1 MACCLSDA
9 ERMQLERSKQIDRE
23 ILAQKRRFKETQK
36 IVLLG
41 AGESG
46 KSTFLKQM
54 HIIHGKGFTLDQ
66 KVSDYC
72 RVQFKEK
79 MRLVLIFCLK
89 SQAHVSHANLREYF
103 KRNGGLNKRQT
114 RIEFALAR
122 KLYDSVEK
130 SNELG

>member
-1 MACCLSDA
+1 LPKSVTTFEFIFQVVVFSSRKLFLLKAKKKLFYFYLFKIYLKEMLNLIKQVDLDCCVSNE
-9 ERMQLERSKQIDRE
+9 ERAQMERSRQIDRE

-66 KVSDYC
+66 KV
-72 RVQFKEK
+72 
-79 MRLVLIFCLK
+79 
-89 SQAHVSHANLREYF
+89 
-103 KRNGGLNKRQT
+103 T
-114 RIEFALAR
+114 P
-122 KLYDSVEK
+122 
-130 SNELG
+130 

>member
-1 MACCLSDA
+1 MLNNLIKQADIKCCISNE
-9 ERMQLERSKQIDRE
+9 ERMQLERSRQIDRD

-66 KVSDYC
+66 KVTM
-72 RVQFKEK
+72 FN
-79 MRLVLIFCLK
+79 MVLIIFIFKYVFSLN
-89 SQAHVSHANLREYF
+89 NLVYVPYT
-103 KRNGGLNKRQT
+103 NL
-114 RIEFALAR
+114 
-122 KLYDSVEK
+122 
-130 SNELG
+130 